1 MMEQTFTIEIKGGHL
16 VFYLLSVA
24 EMLIMLSPAPPSVR
38 ISNKP
43 SSGEL
48 LVQEGDTVE
57 LECQVCHILVT

>member
-1 MMEQTFTIEIKGGHL
+1 MMEQTFTIEIKGGYL

-24 EMLIMLSPAPPSVR
+24 EMMIILFPAPPSVR
-38 ISNKP
+38 ITNKP

-57 LECQVCHILVT
+57 LECQVCHILDT